1 MNKYLIAFTLLL
13 SLNSAA
19 VILSPGQVIG
29 FSDSSFN
36 YDSQVEA
43 NQAEFCFFKDFEK
56 ACDEIRTA
64 SYKMNGSYH
73 QGGHDRMKLLSCD
86 LSYGDSHYLED
97 EVKVSYELTDDYGGY
112 FLVTRTLKSCTRSR
126 LLQ

>member
-1 MNKYLIAFTLLL
+1 MNKYLIALSLML

-36 YDSQVEA
+36 YDTQVEA
-43 NQAEFCFFKDFEK
+43 DQAAFCFYKDFEK
-56 ACDEIRTA
+56 ACDEIKTA
-64 SYKMNGSYH
+64 SYKMNGAYQ
-73 QGGHDRMKLLSCD
+73 QGNHDKIKVLSCD

-97 EVKVSYELTDDYGGY
+97 EVKVSYELTDDYGS
-112 FLVTRTLKSCTRSR
+112 FFSVTRTLKSCTRSR
-126 LLQ
+126 LL